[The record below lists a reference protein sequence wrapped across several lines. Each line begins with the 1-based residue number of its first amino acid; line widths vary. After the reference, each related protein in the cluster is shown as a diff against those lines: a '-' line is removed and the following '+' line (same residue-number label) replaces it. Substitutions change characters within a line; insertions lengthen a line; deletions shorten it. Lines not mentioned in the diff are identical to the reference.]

1 MARIAFLLMA
11 HRNPGQVIAQARAL
25 TRHGDFVA
33 IHFDKRAPSTA
44 FDEIRTALADAPGVT
59 FAKRVKCGW
68 GEYSLIQASLNL
80 IRAARSTFDG
90 ITHYY
95 LMSGDCYPIKTRGY
109 FDEFLTDDTDHIEA
123 QDFFESAWIRTGIKE
138 ERLTYRHWF
147 NERKYKDWFYWSL
160 NMQRRFGLSRPLPEG
175 LKIRIGSQWWAL
187 RASTI
192 ESLLAFLDKR
202 RDIARFFR
210 TTWIPDETFFQT
222 LVYHMIPRDQI
233 SQKPPTHFMFTDYGI
248 PVVFH
253 DDHMAYLRGRQRLM
267 ARKISSDSTDLREQ
281 LLEVYRVPERDPAEG
296 QSDGGIYPYLAQR
309 GRTGKRYA
317 PRFWERSI
325 RARAD
330 AEVLIIAAKVWH
342 IGKAV
347 ERRIAEAT
355 GVHSLGYVFDEG
367 DPIDLPL
374 GGLEHGLKKRGRHRH
389 ALLNIILD
397 TVGTDRLILSVDT
410 SRTDVISD
418 IVSRMGDVRI
428 LLVDRPVSHDQI
440 VLRAERAGLIGP
452 ASGDFERREVV
463 QALKHEFSAAGGE
476 LRQAFSGKVYV
487 NSLEKSRDDNTRE
500 IARFLRIG
508 RDEAEPIAIDAEHHV
523 D

>member
-11 HRNPGQVIAQARAL
+11 HRNPRQVVEQARTL
-25 TRHGDFVA
+25 TQHGDFVA
-33 IHFDKRAPSTA
+33 IHFDKRASAQA
-44 FDEIRTALADAPGVT
+44 FTEIRTALAGVERVT
-59 FAKRVKCGW
+59 FADRVKCGW
-68 GEYSLIQASLNL
+68 GEYSLVQASLNL
-80 IRAARSTFDG
+80 IRAARAAFDG
-90 ITHYY
+90 ISHYY
-95 LMSGDCYPIKTRGY
+95 LMSGDCYPTKTRAY
-109 FDEFLTDDTDHIEA
+109 FDEILTDGNDHIEA

-147 NERKYKDWFYWSL
+147 NERKYKDWFYRSL
-160 NMQRRFGLSRPLPEG
+160 KLQRRFGLSRALPEG

-192 ESLLAFLDKR
+192 ESLLTFLDSR

-222 LVYHMIPRDQI
+222 LVYHLIPRDQI
-233 SQKPPTHFMFTDYGI
+233 TQTPPTHFMFTDYGI

-253 DDHMAYLRGRQRLM
+253 DDHMAYLRGRRRLM
-267 ARKISSDSTDLREQ
+267 ARKISADSMDMRAQ
-281 LLEVYRVPERDPAEG
+281 LLEVFGATERDEAEG

-330 AEVLIIAAKVWH
+330 AEILIVAAKVWH

-347 ERRIAEAT
+347 EHRIAETT
-355 GVHSLGYVFDEG
+355 GMHALGYVFDEG
-367 DPIDLPL
+367 HAIDLPL

-397 TVGTDRLILSVDT
+397 TLGTDRLILAVDA

-418 IVSRMGDVRI
+418 IVSRMGEVRI
-428 LLVDRPVSHDQI
+428 LLVDRPVSDDQI

-452 ASGDFERREVV
+452 ASGAFERREVV
-463 QALKHEFSAAGGE
+463 QALKHEFESAGGE
-476 LRQAFSGKVYV
+476 LRQTFSGKVYT
-487 NSLEKSRDDNTRE
+487 NSLDRARDENIRE
-500 IARFLRIG
+500 IARFLRIP
-508 RDEAEPIAIDAEHHV
+508 RDQAEPIAIDAEHHV